1 MGKGFSFFSTLQNRF
16 SGIFKTINHEW
27 SSSARVID
35 KTSSIN
41 VKTVSHKAK
50 SYQSLITRFSQTESE
65 WIHLY
70 EDAATKQT
78 ENFRKEY

>member
-1 MGKGFSFFSTLQNRF
+1 MGEGFSFFSTLENRF

-50 SYQSLITRFSQTESE
+50 SYQSPITRFSQTGSE

-70 EDAATKQT
+70 EDTATKQT

>member
-1 MGKGFSFFSTLQNRF
+1 MGKGFSFFSTLENRF

-41 VKTVSHKAK
+41 VETVSHKAK

-70 EDAATKQT
+70 EDTATKQT
-78 ENFRKEY
+78 ENFRKQY